1 MTKQEEMKKCC
12 TAEADKEWYKKEY
25 QSLFEENANYKLIDS
40 CYILCIHLENKNR
53 NIKRKYVYS
62 HRFEIDLEILE
73 KLSNEMQ
80 KDLKELELCQD

>member
-1 MTKQEEMKKCC
+1 MTKLE
-12 TAEADKEWYKKEY
+12 DKLKELGYKQNGY
-25 QSLFEENANYKLIDS
+25 DLTLYYKLIDS

-53 NIKRKYVYS
+53 NIKRKFVYF

-80 KDLKELELCQD
+80 KDLEVLKMYEEEKI

>member
-1 MTKQEEMKKCC
+1 MTKQEKKLI
-12 TAEADKEWYKKEY
+12 ELGYKQNGY
-25 QSLFEENANYKLIDS
+25 DLTLYYKLIDS